1 MEIRCELMWLQITE
15 SGCAVMH
22 RGVANVATQEHIA
35 DHNGPSREQIDLIQQ
50 FEADFNAVEH
60 SLRIAL
66 GSEEHVSTTRLGPY
80 YAERQA
86 GWGDAEILR
95 RIAKIRSVFVDD
107 KTEPFR
113 YVLFPASAIA
123 DELTKCKERLIN
135 PDRALP
141 TFQRTVETIS
151 IRDTLTRVLKTID
164 HRDYSQF
171 PVYEDKRFR
180 GLLTENGVTR
190 WLARHVA
197 KTISLVELDDIPVW
211 QVLQSEE
218 ERKNNQ
224 FVPHD
229 MRVDDVSALFAA
241 QALLEAVL
249 VTASGKETEKLL
261 GIATRWDI
269 LQLA

>member
-1 MEIRCELMWLQITE
+1 M
-15 SGCAVMH
+15 
-22 RGVANVATQEHIA
+22 GVANVATPEHFV
-35 DHNGPSREQIDLIQQ
+35 DHNGLSREQIDLIQR

-60 SLRIAL
+60 SLCVAL
-66 GSEEHVSTTRLGPY
+66 GIEQYERFTHLVRK
-80 YAERQA
+80 YAKSHG
-86 GWGDAEILR
+86 GWGDAELLI
-95 RIAKIRSVFVDD
+95 RIAKIRNLIVHD

-113 YVLFPASAIA
+113 YGIVPAPATA
-123 DELTKCKERLIN
+123 EELRKCKERLIN
-135 PDRALP
+135 PARALP
-141 TFQRTVETIS
+141 TFQRMVEIIS
-151 IRDTLTRVLKTID
+151 IHDTLTRVLKIID
-164 HRDYSQF
+164 QRDYSQF

-197 KTISLVELDDIPVW
+197 KTISLVELDDIPVS

-218 ERKNNQ
+218 ERKNHQ

-229 MRVDDVSALFAA
+229 MRVDDVSTLFAK

-249 VTASGKETEKLL
+249 VTSSGKETEELL